1 VSQSSPARP
10 TLLRHLNDAAV
21 LSVLLD
27 AGAAT
32 RAELAART
40 GLSKPTVGEAV
51 ARLLSSGRLR
61 EAGEEAGRRGPNGR
75 LYDIDLSRTAGLAIL
90 VEPRGITAELV
101 DARDT
106 VLATLEDKEGGRRP
120 DATRTVADLADRLTR
135 AAGLTDAAVA
145 TVVISVPGSY
155 DPVRDQVRY
164 ADRVPAWTGPGITA
178 RLAATIPAAV
188 VIENDANLALVA
200 ESQSL
205 ADDTIRIRS
214 LLWLADGVGL
224 ATQIDGTVF
233 RGTSGGAGEIGYVP
247 VPPPTSQA
255 PAARPT
261 HVTDFQDLV
270 GARAVLA
277 LARRHGVTGRTA
289 ADTVAHAVAL
299 SGSGGCSAFL
309 DELSGRIAVG
319 LAIVAA
325 VLDPGQV
332 ILGGPVGAAGGRQL
346 AQRTQRALR
355 STSRLSCAVLPSA
368 VAADAVLGG
377 ARIQA
382 ARQVRAQLLDTTSHE
397 PE

>member
-1 VSQSSPARP
+1 MSQSSPARP

-51 ARLLSSGRLR
+51 ARLLASGRLR

-75 LYDIDLSRTAGLAIL
+75 LYDIDLSRTAGLAIR
-90 VEPRGITAELV
+90 VEPRGLTAELV

-106 VLATLEDKEGGRRP
+106 VLATVEDKDGARRP
-120 DATRTVADLADRLTR
+120 DASRTVADLSDRLTR

-164 ADRVPAWTGPGITA
+164 ADRIPAWTGPGLTA
-178 RLAATIPAAV
+178 RLAATTPTAV

-289 ADTVAHAVAL
+289 ADTVAHAVAHAA
-299 SGSGGCSAFL
+299 SGGGAFL
-309 DELSGRIAVG
+309 DELAGRLAVG

-332 ILGGPVGAAGGRQL
+332 ILGGPVGAAGGRLL

-382 ARQVRAQLLDTTSHE
+382 ARQVRAHLLDTTS
-397 PE
+397 PELE